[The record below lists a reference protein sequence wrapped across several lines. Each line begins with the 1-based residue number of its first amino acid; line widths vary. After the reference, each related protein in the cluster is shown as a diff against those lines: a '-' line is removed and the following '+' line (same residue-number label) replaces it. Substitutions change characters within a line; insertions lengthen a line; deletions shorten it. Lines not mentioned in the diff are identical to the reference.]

1 MMRWPSSCSRPV
13 VSVSRT
19 IWRNTCS
26 VMVSSSCRQLP
37 GGCICQ
43 LIGAFIFRVSA
54 VPPYPLPANLVALL
68 GLVKPLPQLGIPDR
82 LSGRRPPAVFLPV
95 CQPFS
100 HAFADVLRIGGQH
113 HITRAF
119 ERLKGPDGGHQIHA
133 IVVAVAFV
141 ARQHTL
147 VAIPAS
153 QLPPAARPPI
163 YLNCIVRTA

>member
-26 VMVSSSCRQLP
+26 VMVASSCLQLP

-43 LIGAFIFRVSA
+43 LSGAFTVSVSA

-95 CQPFS
+95 GQPFR

-113 HITRAF
+113 HMTRASAPS
-119 ERLKGPDGGHQIHA
+119 KVPDGGRQVHA
-133 IVVAVAFV
+133 IVGAVA
-141 ARQHTL
+141 
-147 VAIPAS
+147 
-153 QLPPAARPPI
+153 
-163 YLNCIVRTA
+163 